1 MSGNSFPTHTPT
13 RCKRLLLDNRWVNQ
27 YSMCVCV
34 RVHMLSHVQLFS
46 TLWTL
51 AHQAPLPIEYF
62 RPEYWSEL
70 PFPTPRHLPDPGI
83 KPAFLDSCTTW
94 EAIILSIIHSSI
106 KGEGC
111 VLMLVQYI
119 FIPLK

>member
-1 MSGNSFPTHTPT
+1 
-13 RCKRLLLDNRWVNQ
+13 
-27 YSMCVCV
+27 MCVCV
-34 RVHMLSHVQLFS
+34 CVCVHVHMLSHVQLFA

-51 AHQAPLPIEYF
+51 VHQATLPIESF
-62 RPEYWSEL
+62 RHEYWSEL

-94 EAIILSIIHSSI
+94 EATVLSIIHSSI
-106 KGEGC
+106 KGQGC